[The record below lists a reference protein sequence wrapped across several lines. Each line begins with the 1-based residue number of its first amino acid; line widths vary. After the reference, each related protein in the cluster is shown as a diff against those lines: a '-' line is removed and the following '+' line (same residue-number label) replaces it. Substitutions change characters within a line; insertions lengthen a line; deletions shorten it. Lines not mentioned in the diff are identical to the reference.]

1 MRLIDV
7 IEKKARGEP
16 HSIEELR
23 FIARAAA
30 SGTVP
35 DYQLTS
41 WLMAVRLRGMAAQET
56 ADLTLAMAES
66 GDRLDFSSLP
76 APKVDKHS
84 TGGVGDGVSLL
95 LAPLAAAAG
104 LAVPMMSGRGLGH
117 TGGTLDKLE
126 SIPGLRVKLSVAE
139 ITSQMSR
146 LHVCLF
152 GQTETLAPA
161 DRKLYALRD
170 ASATVASLPLIV
182 SSILS
187 KKLAEGLDALVLDVK
202 AGSGAIF
209 ERPEHGLDLAKA
221 LLRIAKRLKLKCAA
235 LVTAMEEPLGLA
247 VGNAI
252 EMRQTIEILNG
263 REEPRDFIDCAL
275 ALGGWMA
282 YLGGSSRTPAEGRRR
297 MAEALKSGAALDVF
311 KKTVAAQGGDVS
323 SLAKPQ
329 SLPLSPL
336 ALEIAA
342 PRSGHIGRLNARL
355 IGLAAVALGAG
366 RNRQEDPVDHGAGI
380 QLLAKTGAPVKKGQ
394 PVARLYAST
403 REKLDDGA
411 RLLRQALAVQT
422 SRPRPRP
429 LILKVMR

>member
-1 MRLIDV
+1 VRLIDL
-7 IEKKARGEP
+7 IEKKARGGG
-16 HSIEELR
+16 HTIEELR
-23 FIARAAA
+23 YIADAAA
-30 SGTVP
+30 TGSAP
-35 DYQLTS
+35 DYQLAS
-41 WLMAVRLRGMAAQET
+41 WLMAVRLRGMSVPET

-76 APKVDKHS
+76 APKIDKHS

-95 LAPLAAAAG
+95 LAPLAGAAG

-126 SIPGLRVKLSVAE
+126 SIPGLRVKLSAAE
-139 ITSQMSR
+139 ITSQMAR
-146 LHVCLF
+146 LGVCLF

-209 ERPEHGLDLAKA
+209 ESSRQGLELAA
-221 LLRIAKRLKLKCAA
+221 SLIRIAKRLRLKCAA
-235 LVTAMEEPLGLA
+235 LVTAMDEPLGLA

-263 REEPRDFIDCAL
+263 REEPKDFIDCAL
-275 ALGGWMA
+275 SLGGWMS
-282 YLGGSSRTPAEGRRR
+282 YLGGRTKTPAAGRAL
-297 MAEALKSGAALDVF
+297 MAERLKSGAALDTF
-311 KKTVAAQGGDVS
+311 KKTVEAQGGDAAVLS
-323 SLAKPQ
+323 SPDK
-329 SLPLSPL
+329 LPLAPL
-336 ALEIAA
+336 TLDIVS
-342 PRSGHIGRLNARL
+342 PRSGFIARL
-355 IGLAAVALGAG
+355 DARGLGLAGVALGAG

-380 QLLAKTGAPVKKGQ
+380 RLLRKVGASVKKGE
-394 PVARLYAST
+394 PIARLHAST
-403 REKLDDGA
+403 PGKLEEGA
-411 RLLRQALAVQT
+411 RIVEKAVAVQT
-422 SRPRPRP
+422 AKPRPRP
-429 LILKVMR
+429 LILRILR